1 MPTRPGSGN
10 EADVTLGDSIGWL
23 VESPEID
30 VVMAY
35 AESIRNVDS
44 FLAALEAAHR
54 AGKPVI
60 LHKVGRSALG
70 SRAALSHTASL
81 AGDSTS
87 QPMLSPRVTSASLPV
102 ATQIGVPRRRWR
114 AMPSRCAP

>member
-1 MPTRPGSGN
+1 MATGN

-54 AGKPVI
+54 
-60 LHKVGRSALG
+60 R
-70 SRAALSHTASL
+70 RQ
-81 AGDSTS
+81 AGDPA
-87 QPMLSPRVTSASLPV
+87 Q
-102 ATQIGVPRRRWR
+102 GR
-114 AMPSRCAP
+114 AQRPG

>member
-1 MPTRPGSGN
+1 AFFSTSLERGVPLPGRVGIATQSGAYGAHLLGMARQRRLGTPICVATGN

-44 FLAALEAAHR
+44 FL
-54 AGKPVI
+54 
-60 LHKVGRSALG
+60 
-70 SRAALSHTASL
+70 
-81 AGDSTS
+81 
-87 QPMLSPRVTSASLPV
+87 
-102 ATQIGVPRRRWR
+102 
-114 AMPSRCAP
+114 